1 MIDNNDYSKT
11 YDSIV
16 NRFSKGSR
24 LENERT
30 FSEAF
35 TKYVIKSGKF
45 IKNRGVKFVN
55 QLGGVPLGQ
64 VNNGEE
70 IIVDSSD
77 AHTLII
83 GSTGSKKSRLVVM
96 PTIHI
101 LGKAGESMIVSDPKA
116 EIYGRTANVLLNEGY
131 KIEVINLRNPS
142 YGNAWNPLSIP
153 YSFYKNEDIDKACEF
168 VNDISTNLMLSEK
181 SSKDP
186 YWDYSAG
193 DLFFGLTLLLFKY
206 CKHMKINEDY
216 VNISN
221 LLKLRKHIFRLQN
234 LKSSLFWNL
243 IEDDDIISSSLLGT
257 IEAPDKTQAC
267 ILSTFDEKMRCF
279 MIQPSLLEMLSNNS
293 ISMDCISEKK
303 TIIYLIMPD
312 EKTSY
317 HKLITL
323 FIKQSYEY
331 LIYKAQ
337 VNIDGKMKIRVNYI
351 LDEFS
356 SLPTIKDFPAMIT
369 AARSRNIR
377 FNLVIQSKHQLI
389 ERYKEETETIQSNC
403 NNWIFFT
410 SREIKLLEELSM
422 LCGKR
427 ADGEKYVI
435 PLASLQHFNKSRGEA
450 LILSGRLYPFISTL
464 ADIEKYDNGK
474 YLFLE
479 FEKER
484 RNRYTTIDFNI
495 KSELDMEQIKNEQI
509 NEKDKRTDEKNE
521 YDLQKELEEKFD
533 ELFGP
538 LEDSDEEE

>member
-1 MIDNNDYSKT
+1 MIDNNEYEKS
-11 YDSIV
+11 YDNVV
-16 NRFSKGSR
+16 NRFSKGGR
-24 LENERT
+24 LEHERT
-30 FSEAF
+30 FRGTF
-35 TKYVIKSGKF
+35 TKYMIASRKF
-45 IKNRGVKFVN
+45 VKNKNVEFVN

-64 VNNGEE
+64 ADNGEE

-77 AHTLII
+77 SHTLVI

-101 LGKAGESMIVSDPKA
+101 LGMAGESMIISDPKA
-116 EIYGRTANVLLNEGY
+116 EIYGRTADFLSKEGY

-142 YGNAWNPLSIP
+142 YGNAWNPLNIP
-153 YSFYKNEDIDKACEF
+153 YSFYKHGNIDKACEF
-168 VNDISTNLMLSEK
+168 VNDISINLMLSEK

-186 YWDYSAG
+186 YWDYSSS

-206 CKHMKINEDY
+206 CKCMELNEEY

-221 LLKLRKHIFRLQN
+221 LLRLRKHIFRLHN
-234 LKSSLFWNL
+234 LRSSLFWGL

-293 ISMDCISEKK
+293 VLMNSISEKK

-323 FIKQSYEY
+323 FVKQSYEY

-337 VNIDGKMKIRVNYI
+337 ANIDGKMKIRVNYI

-377 FNLVIQSKHQLI
+377 FNLVIQSKHQLL
-389 ERYKEETETIQSNC
+389 ERYKEEAETIQSNC

-427 ADGEKYVI
+427 ADGEKNVI
-435 PLASLQHFNKSRGEA
+435 PLASLQHFNKNKGEA
-450 LILSGRLYPFISTL
+450 LVLSGRLYPFISTL
-464 ADIEKYDNGK
+464 ADIDKYDNGK
-474 YLFLE
+474 YLFLK

-484 RNRYTTIDFNI
+484 RNKHVIIDFNA
-495 KSELDMEQIKNEQI
+495 KSQSDIEQIGALKDEQ
-509 NEKDKRTDEKNE
+509 TDEKDE
-521 YDLQKELEEKFD
+521 YDIQKELEIKFD
-533 ELFGP
+533 QLFGSF
-538 LEDSDEEE
+538 EDSDGEE

>member
-1 MIDNNDYSKT
+1 MIDNNDYEKV
-11 YDSIV
+11 I
-16 NRFSKGSR
+16 NRFYKGSR

-30 FSEAF
+30 FRGTF
-35 TKYVIKSGKF
+35 TKYMIDSRKF
-45 IKNRGVKFVN
+45 VENKNVKFVN

-64 VNNGEE
+64 ANDGEE

-101 LGKAGESMIVSDPKA
+101 LGIAGESMIVSDPKA
-116 EIYGRTANVLLNEGY
+116 EIYGRTAHFLLKEGY
-131 KIEVINLRNPS
+131 NIEVINLRNPS

-153 YSFYKNEDIDKACEF
+153 YFFYKNEDIDKACEF

-181 SSKDP
+181 SIKDP

-206 CKHMKINEDY
+206 CKLMELNECY
-216 VNISN
+216 VNIGN
-221 LLKLRKHIFRLQN
+221 LLKLRKHIFSLQN
-234 LKSSLFWNL
+234 LKSSLFWEL

-293 ISMDCISEKK
+293 ISIDCVSEKK

-337 VNIDGKMKIRVNYI
+337 VNIDGKMKIRVNYV

-377 FNLVIQSKHQLI
+377 FNLVIQSKHQLL

-403 NNWIFFT
+403 TNWIFFT

-435 PLASLQHFNKSRGEA
+435 PLASLQHFNKNRGEA
-450 LILSGRLYPFISTL
+450 LVLSGRLYPFISTL
-464 ADIEKYDNGK
+464 ADIDKYDNGK
-474 YLFLE
+474 YLFLK
-479 FEKER
+479 FEKEK
-484 RNRYTTIDFNI
+484 RNKHITIDFNV
-495 KSELDMEQIKNEQI
+495 KSEFDIEQIRMIKDEQ
-509 NEKDKRTDEKNE
+509 TDEKDE
-521 YDLQKELEEKFD
+521 YNLQKELEAKFN
-533 ELFGP
+533 ELFGG
-538 LEDSDEEE
+538 LEDSEEEE

>member
-1 MIDNNDYSKT
+1 MMIDNNDYEKV
-11 YDSIV
+11 YDNVV

-30 FSEAF
+30 FRGTF
-35 TKYVIKSGKF
+35 TKYMIASRKF
-45 IKNRGVKFVN
+45 VENKNVKFVN
-55 QLGGVPLGQ
+55 QLGGIPLGQ

-101 LGKAGESMIVSDPKA
+101 LGVAGESMIVSDPKA
-116 EIYGRTANVLLNEGY
+116 EIYGRTAHFLLREGY

-206 CKHMKINEDY
+206 CKLMEVNEEY
-216 VNISN
+216 VNIGN

-234 LKSSLFWNL
+234 LRSSLFWEL

-293 ISMDCISEKK
+293 VSMDCVNEKK

-377 FNLVIQSKHQLI
+377 FNLVIQSKHQLL

-435 PLASLQHFNKSRGEA
+435 PLASLQHFNKNRGEA
-450 LILSGRLYPFISTL
+450 LVLSGRLYPFISTL
-464 ADIEKYDNGK
+464 ADIDKYDNGK

-479 FEKER
+479 FEKEK
-484 RNRYTTIDFNI
+484 RNKHTLLDFNAKNQFDI
-495 KSELDMEQIKNEQI
+495 EQIRVIKNEQ
-509 NEKDKRTDEKNE
+509 TDEKDE
-521 YDLQKELEEKFD
+521 YDIQRELEAKFD
-533 ELFGP
+533 ELFGL
-538 LEDSDEEE
+538 LEDPDGEE

>member
-1 MIDNNDYSKT
+1 MIDNNNYEKA
-11 YDSIV
+11 YDDVV

-30 FSEAF
+30 FRGNF
-35 TKYVIKSGKF
+35 TKYMITSRKF
-45 IKNRGVKFVN
+45 IKNKNVKFVN

-64 VNNGEE
+64 TNNGEE
-70 IIVDSSD
+70 IIIDSSD
-77 AHTLII
+77 SHTLII

-101 LGKAGESMIVSDPKA
+101 LGMAGESMIVSDPKA
-116 EIYGRTANVLLNEGY
+116 EIYGRTADFLLREGY
-131 KIEVINLRNPS
+131 NIEVINLRNPS

-153 YSFYKNEDIDKACEF
+153 YTFYKNEDIDKACEF

-206 CKHMKINEDY
+206 CKLMEVNEEY

-221 LLKLRKHIFRLQN
+221 LLKLRKYIFCLQN
-234 LKSSLFWNL
+234 LRSSLFWEL

-279 MIQPSLLEMLSNNS
+279 IIQPSLLEMLSNNS
-293 ISMDCISEKK
+293 VSMDCVSEKK

-337 VNIDGKMKIRVNYI
+337 VNIDGKMKIRLNYI

-377 FNLVIQSKHQLI
+377 FNLVIQSKHQLL

-410 SREIKLLEELSM
+410 SREIKLLDELSM

-435 PLASLQHFNKSRGEA
+435 PLASLQHFNKNRGEA
-450 LILSGRLYPFISTL
+450 LVLSGRLYPFISTL
-464 ADIEKYDNGK
+464 ADIDKYDNGK
-474 YLFLE
+474 YLFLD
-479 FEKER
+479 FEEEK
-484 RNRYTTIDFNI
+484 RNKRTIIDFND
-495 KSELDMEQIKNEQI
+495 KSQLDTEQIRLIKNEQ
-509 NEKDKRTDEKNE
+509 TDEKDE
-521 YDLQKELEEKFD
+521 YDFRKELETKFD

-538 LEDSDEEE
+538 LEDPNGEE